1 MEQKSKN
8 ILDLYLDEHH
18 PDVDIKSEIF
28 QRYYTIASSILE
40 QANFL
45 LFPLEKVVTVA
56 DNEMVSDCIF
66 RCDLVVNDKN
76 FQQWVQTYSVEID
89 WDTLQSFDTLKQVL
103 QLQAPTIYINDMS
116 RSEKEE
122 FCEKVRLWL
131 LTGFELVFWITTSH
145 NVERIWF
152 DPNDKTKFIFND
164 GILNLNTW
172 RFTPWTYNLIQK
184 TAINLTFPEEE
195 VNKLTLEESLSS
207 LISLKSY
214 ISPSD
219 TISSVIIGYM
229 VAGIFRD
236 EYKSLYNEFP
246 FLWIESVRGSGKTS
260 LLNFLSWISWHN
272 RHSIPWTNDSAYAF
286 EVGLNSIIWWFYFF
300 DEIQKAT
307 STLLKYVQAA
317 YNSWENYK
325 WGAGGKRYQVGAYK
339 KDCNLICSGEI
350 LPQEEEALLNR
361 FITIDSKEPFLVVK
375 NVRDENEI
383 RKYEELTGNDVSD
396 GYLNTD
402 QIKKLAILYYRP
414 RFLNILKNKDK
425 INFKEYHEKALK
437 IIEAV
442 ARWFWDQVPDT
453 RLINNFSAA
462 LTGYLIVCWNSVN
475 EEDVA
480 GITAEYFSNLLSYK
494 KDVYISG
501 RIVNYIVEN
510 IGEFC
515 SWWAKVKWSSENNP
529 LIYLKNSDREFWLY
543 MRPLGIARYLKYKL
557 ESQLNPRHIEQ
568 QLREELGCKKNISR
582 YIKAAKWDLTMSGI
596 FIPYE
601 TIKDN
606 NSLKRIWD
614 SVLDYYCS
622 HIKELEKIKTDQQ
635 YRMPEDTLK
644 NLIDEMNL
652 SYDRSEFF
660 NESDYS
666 KENLEAVKPF

>member
-1 MEQKSKN
+1 MDEKSKN
-8 ILDLYLDEHH
+8 ILDSYLDEHY
-18 PDVDIKSEIF
+18 PDVDTESEIF
-28 QRYYTIASSILE
+28 QRYYTIANSILE

-56 DNEMVSDCIF
+56 DNEMISDCIF
-66 RCDLVVNDKN
+66 RCNLVVDDKN

-103 QLQAPTIYINDMS
+103 QLQAPTIYINDMG
-116 RSEKEE
+116 RSEKDE
-122 FCEKVRLWL
+122 FCEKIRLWL

-145 NVERIWF
+145 NVQRIGF
-152 DPNDKTKFIFND
+152 DLNDKNKFIFND
-164 GILNLNTW
+164 GTLNLNTW
-172 RFTPWTYNLIQK
+172 RFTPWNYKLIQE
-184 TAINLTFPEEE
+184 TGINLTFPEDE
-195 VNKLTLEESLSS
+195 VNGLTLEESLSS

-214 ISPSD
+214 ISSND

-229 VAGIFRD
+229 VAGIFRN

-260 LLNFLSWISWHN
+260 LLNFLSRISWHN

-286 EVGLNSIIWWFYFF
+286 EVGLNSIIWWFYFY

-307 STLLKYVQAA
+307 STLLKYVQSA

-325 WGAGGKRYQVGAYK
+325 WGADGKRYKVGAYK

-383 RKYEELTGNDVSD
+383 RKYKELTGNDVAD

-425 INFKEYHEKALK
+425 INFKEYHKKASK
-437 IIEAV
+437 MIGAV
-442 ARWFWDQVPDT
+442 VRKFWDQVPDT
-453 RLINNFSAA
+453 RLINNFSVA
-462 LTGYLIVCWNSVN
+462 LTGYLIICWTSVN
-475 EEDVA
+475 EEEID

-543 MRPLGIARYLKYKL
+543 MRPLGIARYLKYRL

-568 QLREELGCKKNISR
+568 QFREEIGCKKNNSR

-652 SYDRSEFF
+652 SYDKSEFF
-660 NESDYS
+660 NQSDYS